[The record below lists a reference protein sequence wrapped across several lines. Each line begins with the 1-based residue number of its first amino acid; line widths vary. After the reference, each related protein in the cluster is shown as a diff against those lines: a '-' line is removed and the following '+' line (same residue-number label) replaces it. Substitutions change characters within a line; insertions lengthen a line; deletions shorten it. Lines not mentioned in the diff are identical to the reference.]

1 MDARFINATMVGG
14 SKQRVAG
21 YRLLPF
27 CLRHRVLLEA
37 VDSPFLKPLDKP
49 IEAYDIILAAKIL
62 STYDKLVLNEELG
75 WRDRLRIKAL
85 EYGDRLRGIYA
96 GYIYGHII
104 NGCSY
109 PKTWQTESKKQEKIP
124 WVLSCVANNVRNGF
138 TSEEAWTM
146 PEGEAVWFSVCH
158 AIYNGAEIEVMSTD
172 EENALQGFDDIVNN
186 FKEKEAARGK

>member
-1 MDARFINATMVGG
+1 MDARFLNATIVGG

-37 VDSPFLKPLDKP
+37 IDSPFLHPLDRP
-49 IEAYDIILAAKIL
+49 ITAEDVVLAAKVL
-62 STYDKLVLNEELG
+62 STYEKDVLNEKLSL
-75 WRDRLRIKAL
+75 RDRIRVKAL
-85 EYGDRLRGIYA
+85 EYGNRLKSIYA
-96 GYIYGHII
+96 GYIFGHIG

-109 PKTWQTESKKQEKIP
+109 PKTWKQEGTKQEKVP

-138 TSEEAWTM
+138 TYEEAWTM

-158 AIYNGAEIEVMSTD
+158 AIYNGSEIEVMSTD
-172 EENALQGFDDIVNN
+172 EEAALDDFDSIIERFKQKEPTNA
-186 FKEKEAARGK
+186 R